1 MNVGVTGGFSSGK
14 STFAFLLSKK
24 LKYHFFSCD
33 DFIKGLYKKK
43 TLRKIMIDKFGHQLY
58 KRGILQK
65 RLLSELVFNSEE
77 SLRKLESIIHPI
89 VESEIKKRVTSV
101 PANTVFEIPLLYEK
115 NYQTLMDLCVLVV
128 CNREKQLE
136 RALNRGFSK
145 KEFNRRIRFQL
156 SDRDKIKR
164 EPVVVMNNDSI
175 HDLKQEVL
183 RVTNLILPIKKSS
196 RVQRTK
202 GK

>member
-1 MNVGVTGGFSSGK
+1 
-14 STFAFLLSKK
+14 
-24 LKYHFFSCD
+24 
-33 DFIKGLYKKK
+33 
-43 TLRKIMIDKFGHQLY
+43 MIDKFGHQLY